1 MANYSKALIGSFLVL
16 LSWPAAAQAQRVHEV
31 RLEANSERETY
42 RFNPDRVTARAGDV
56 LVFKAISGVPH
67 SIVFESAG
75 LSDQAHEALNG
86 AMTRRAGDLSSPLL
100 TLQGAEYRVVIPSLS
115 PGTYQFFCLP
125 HRAYDMRGQLKI
137 TK

>member
-1 MANYSKALIGSFLVL
+1 MAFSLKTSMWSLAL
-16 LSWPAAAQAQRVHEV
+16 LSWPAVAQAQRVHEI

-42 RFNPDRVTARAGDV
+42 RFNPEQVTVRPGDM
-56 LVFKAISGVPH
+56 LVFRAVSGVPH
-67 SIVFESAG
+67 SVVFESAG

-86 AMTRRAGDLSSPLL
+86 AMNRRAGDLSSPLL
-100 TLQGAEYRVVIPSLS
+100 TQQGAEYRVVVPQLS

-125 HRAYDMRGQLKI
+125 HRAYDMRGRMKV